1 MGYRSE
7 VGLAMT
13 RAGVD
18 VLNNKL
24 AGPEVSEETRK
35 EVESLLAY
43 AAYHYTDSEN
53 GAEVWLW
60 DWIKWYPNY
69 QDIALLGSLMNELED
84 KDYRFIRIG
93 EEYDDT
99 EVRGGFWENPF
110 GMELNRSI
118 ELSEA
123 G

>member
-7 VGLAMT
+7 VGLVLT

-18 VLNNKL
+18 VLNKKL

-43 AAYHYTDSEN
+43 AAHHYTDSES

-60 DWIKWYPNY
+60 DWIKWYPDY
-69 QDIALLGSLMNELED
+69 QDIALLGALMNELED
-84 KDYRFIRIG
+84 EDYRFIRIG
-93 EEYDDT
+93 EEYDDI
-99 EVRGGFWENPF
+99 EVRGGFWKNPF
-110 GMELNRSI
+110 GLELNRSI
-118 ELSEA
+118 ELGEA

>member
-7 VGLAMT
+7 VGLVLT

-18 VLNNKL
+18 VLNKKL

-43 AAYHYTDSEN
+43 AAYRYTDSES

-60 DWIKWYPNY
+60 DWIKWYPDY
-69 QDIALLGSLMNELED
+69 QDIALLGTLMNELED

-110 GMELNRSI
+110 GLELNRSI
-118 ELSEA
+118 ELGEA

>member
-7 VGLAMT
+7 VGLALT
-13 RAGVD
+13 KTGVD
-18 VLNNKL
+18 VLNKKL

-35 EVESLLAY
+35 EMESLLAY
-43 AAYHYTDSEN
+43 AAYHYTDPES
-53 GAEVWLW
+53 GAEAWLW
-60 DWIKWYPNY
+60 DWIKWYPDY
-69 QDIALLGSLMNELED
+69 QDIALLGALMNELED
-84 KDYRFIRIG
+84 EDYRFIRIG

-110 GMELNRSI
+110 GLELNRSI
-118 ELSEA
+118 ELGKA

>member
-7 VGLAMT
+7 VGLVLT

-18 VLNNKL
+18 VLNKKL

-43 AAYHYTDSEN
+43 AAYHYIDSDS

-60 DWIKWYPNY
+60 DWIKWYPDY
-69 QDIALLGSLMNELED
+69 QDIALLGALMNELED
-84 KDYRFIRIG
+84 EDYRFIRIG

-110 GMELNRSI
+110 GLELNRSI
-118 ELSEA
+118 AL
-123 G
+123 GKVG

>member
-7 VGLAMT
+7 VGLVLT

-18 VLNNKL
+18 VLNKKL

-43 AAYHYTDSEN
+43 AAYHYTDSES

-60 DWIKWYPNY
+60 DWIKWYPDY
-69 QDIALLGSLMNELED
+69 QDIALLESLMNELELHPHRRGIRR
-84 KDYRFIRIG
+84 YRGSWRFLG
-93 EEYDDT
+93 ESFRPGT
-99 EVRGGFWENPF
+99 EQKY
-110 GMELNRSI
+110 
-118 ELSEA
+118 
-123 G
+123 

>member
-7 VGLAMT
+7 VGLALT
-13 RAGVD
+13 KTGVD
-18 VLNNKL
+18 VLNKKL

-43 AAYHYTDSEN
+43 AAYHYTDPES

-60 DWIKWYPNY
+60 DWIKWYPDH
-69 QDIALLGSLMNELED
+69 QDIALLGALMNELED
-84 KDYRFIRIG
+84 EDYRFIRIG

-110 GMELNRSI
+110 GLELNRSI
-118 ELSEA
+118 ELGKA